1 MKHCHTRCKFKE
13 EDEKHG
19 EMIECCLCRTWYHL
33 VCLEK
38 KSLRGNEKKSMENTT
53 SKAKDQQNKD
63 DGQSASNVQEDSV
76 EVFVKETQ
84 DDKDGGKSENESNDD
99 DHDDDNDESESEEDI
114 NDGSGIWFCQD
125 CENLP
130 KTLREIKKS
139 FNTMQKEF
147 KSLKTRF
154 EDIKVQS
161 SSNNSETVLPTF
173 AENKAV
179 DETLGIEEK
188 RKLIERNIV
197 LTRENLELKD
207 RLNIMER
214 LLNQVLRDQKDKR
227 KIFNERYD
235 DHHRM
240 DKHFRSKSVRAE
252 QKGIHPA
259 KASRNYYEVLSELE
273 TDCKDENSWCD
284 STSFQYKRVCNKP
297 RKRQQ
302 QKPQESSQHGNKYQV
317 ATGKQENQRKMKP
330 KVKVRF

>member
-1 MKHCHTRCKFKE
+1 MAVGHQTGIFDSWPSCQKATKGFKGAKFKSFDNRKQATSWLKENLESKNLSAESSKEENGADKKQVKHCHTGCKFKE

-38 KSLRGNEKKSMENTT
+38 KSLRGNEKKSTENTT
-53 SKAKDQQNKD
+53 SKAKDQQNEN

-76 EVFVKETQ
+76 EVFVKKTQ
-84 DDKDGGKSENESNDD
+84 EDKDGEESENESGDD
-99 DHDDDNDESESEEDI
+99 DNDDDNDESESEENI

-161 SSNNSETVLPTF
+161 SSNDSETVTPTF

-179 DETLGIEEK
+179 DNTSGIEEK
-188 RKLIERNIV
+188 
-197 LTRENLELKD
+197 
-207 RLNIMER
+207 
-214 LLNQVLRDQKDKR
+214 
-227 KIFNERYD
+227 
-235 DHHRM
+235 
-240 DKHFRSKSVRAE
+240 
-252 QKGIHPA
+252 
-259 KASRNYYEVLSELE
+259 
-273 TDCKDENSWCD
+273 
-284 STSFQYKRVCNKP
+284 
-297 RKRQQ
+297 
-302 QKPQESSQHGNKYQV
+302 
-317 ATGKQENQRKMKP
+317 
-330 KVKVRF
+330 